1 MKISIDV
8 DCTPDEARRFLG
20 LPDVGPLQKTMTAE
34 IEKRMRSMLQA
45 MEPEVLMKAWLPLGA
60 EGIENVQK
68 MFWSQ
73 LSQAMG
79 KAKPNPKKGAGGSSG
94 EGSS

>member
-1 MKISIDV
+1 MKITIDV

-20 LPDVGPLQKTMTAE
+20 LPDVGPMQHALTTEM
-34 IEKRMRSMLQA
+34 EKRMRAVLEA
-45 MEPEVLMKAWLPLGA
+45 MEPEVLLKAWLPMGT

-73 LSQAMG
+73 LNQAMG
-79 KAKPNPKKGAGGSSG
+79 KPKAKPDKGSGGAAS
-94 EGSS
+94 